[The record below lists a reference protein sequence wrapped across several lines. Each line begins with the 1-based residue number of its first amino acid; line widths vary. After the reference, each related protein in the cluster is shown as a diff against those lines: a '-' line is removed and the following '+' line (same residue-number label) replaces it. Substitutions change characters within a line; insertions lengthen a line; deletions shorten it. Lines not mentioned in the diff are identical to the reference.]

1 VHPNF
6 KSHLKF
12 VVFVSALSLLPFL
25 IFFFLVV
32 PCSDDIFY
40 RNYAQ
45 DKSTWE
51 FLVHHYNTWTGRYF
65 SNLMMAINPFSLTS
79 QASVYPWMMLSLFL
93 FFFICLF
100 FFFKTLIPKI
110 LNFSAT
116 AQSWRPNSADRFF
129 ESSSSKAFVYTLVT
143 VALFLHKM
151 PRTADSLYWFAG
163 ASSHLLPMSLILF
176 AVAAYFRNLFSAVD
190 FYSPETKTSMSPKV
204 IITITLISVIS
215 FIVSGSN
222 ETLAIQWIFTLMFM
236 VFYKRIN
243 FKRWDWT
250 LYAPLIMAL
259 VGFLILYFAPGNA
272 IRAKELKGGHD
283 LLLLLIKPWGLIL
296 ETTVRY
302 ISFGLLILI
311 LTFAP
316 AFKKINANL
325 PDFIKSKN
333 SLRLL
338 SLYGLG
344 LFALTFVPSVW
355 TMGGL
360 PPRRV
365 LNNMY
370 LFFLLYGHFLLV
382 ISFHKLIFLERW
394 SGKFHAALSERKIKL
409 LFAASIL
416 VLFNNFVAWKDLLNS
431 PKFLSSLEKRD
442 SLVSSGKNTDLIL
455 PPLSYFPTT
464 YFYEDITV
472 KPDDYR
478 NIVFAE
484 YYKLKSVILSQ
495 NYDP

>member
-1 VHPNF
+1 
-6 KSHLKF
+6 
-12 VVFVSALSLLPFL
+12 
-25 IFFFLVV
+25 
-32 PCSDDIFY
+32 
-40 RNYAQ
+40 
-45 DKSTWE
+45 
-51 FLVHHYNTWTGRYF
+51 
-65 SNLMMAINPFSLTS
+65 
-79 QASVYPWMMLSLFL
+79 
-93 FFFICLF
+93 
-100 FFFKTLIPKI
+100 
-110 LNFSAT
+110 
-116 AQSWRPNSADRFF
+116 
-129 ESSSSKAFVYTLVT
+129 
-143 VALFLHKM
+143 
-151 PRTADSLYWFAG
+151 
-163 ASSHLLPMSLILF
+163 LLPMSLILF